1 MAMSADNVESYW
13 RPHVP
18 CDYCRVW
25 QLDCIVHHSQ
35 RQSCYPCVILS
46 RQCNLD
52 IASAISASQPAL
64 EVDTRNHRLPSDLD
78 DGPQI
83 REKTRSRRRL
93 SSHQANI
100 LEDWA
105 QSNKEHPYPTET
117 EKTLL
122 QQLTD
127 LSRTQVCNWFTNHRR
142 KRKAALQNEP
152 ASQNMLHQQIQPI
165 RIRGS
170 KQAWE
175 TLDPLQRWRQS
186 PPEAEPATLDDI
198 SSALLTAN
206 ILYGSGSEDIA
217 SRQHSY
223 SGSNPETRSPWM
235 SSPSF
240 GEFFDNAVPSVAS
253 TESLESGLSVDSCS
267 SHRSSRSSGRTGLR
281 SGTPRY
287 RHRNRRKPQYNVEN
301 LADRRFQC
309 TFCTDRFKTKFDWV
323 RHEKTLHLSLE
334 TWTCPGASAEEVRKL
349 ASSSQLC
356 AFCDSSD
363 TSMVHYALHKP
374 TACAPVFDNPSSR
387 RIFSRK
393 DHLRQHLRVAH
404 NVHDISNTIQQHWR
418 SEMINLRSRCGFC
431 NATFTRWDERVNHLV
446 QEFHNGAEMKNWRGP
461 RGFSADVEAR
471 ATFSMPPY
479 LIDVDAK
486 TQTPFSASDPLSIL
500 HHATLFPEQRRS
512 NCLSVEAE
520 ASWKGHIESP
530 FGHSGI
536 VTYWE
541 KFDAALGQWV
551 RARMQEGME
560 ITDEM
565 IQEQGRFIVFGTTDP
580 WNQSEADHPDWL
592 AEFKVKHGI
601 QEKQPDAIELPT
613 SDLCTEFQTFDI
625 DVGPRFGEAHILDTS
640 KSNTA
645 SESLDSFEAQMAN
658 FLHMLERSRSP

>member
-1 MAMSADNVESYW
+1 MSTDNVESYW

-25 QLDCIVHHSQ
+25 QLDCIVHYSQ
-35 RQSCYPCVILS
+35 RQPCYPCVILS

-52 IASAISASQPAL
+52 IASAIPSSQLTPG
-64 EVDTRNHRLPSDLD
+64 VDIHQQIPSSIDN
-78 DGPQI
+78 GPQL
-83 REKTRSRRRL
+83 RERSRSRHRL
-93 SSHQANI
+93 SSHQVNI

-105 QSNKEHPYPTET
+105 QRNEEHPYPNET

-142 KRKAALQNEP
+142 KRKAALQVEKP
-152 ASQNMLHQQIQPI
+152 SQNTLHQQVQPI
-165 RIRGS
+165 SIGTS

-206 ILYGSGSEDIA
+206 MLYGSGSEDIA
-217 SRQHSY
+217 SGQHSY
-223 SGSNPETRSPWM
+223 SGSNPDALSPWM
-235 SSPSF
+235 SSPSI
-240 GEFFDNAVPSVAS
+240 GRCFDNAVPSVAS
-253 TESLESGLSVDSCS
+253 TESLESGLSADSCS

-287 RHRNRRKPQYNVEN
+287 RHRNRRKRQYNVES

-349 ASSSQLC
+349 ASSSPLC

-363 TSMVHYALHKP
+363 TSMEHYALHKP
-374 TACAPVFDNPSSR
+374 TACAPVFGNPSSR

-393 DHLRQHLRVAH
+393 DHLQQHLRTAH
-404 NVHDISNTIQQHWR
+404 DVLDISKTIQEHWR
-418 SEMINLRSRCGFC
+418 SEITNLRSRCGFC
-431 NATFTRWDERVNHLV
+431 NATFTRWDDRVSHLV
-446 QEFHNGAEMKNWRGP
+446 QEFQNGAEMKNWRGP
-461 RGFSADVEAR
+461 RGFNADVEAR

-512 NCLSVEAE
+512 NCLSGEAGE
-520 ASWKGHIESP
+520 SWEGHIESP

-565 IQEQGRFIVFGTTDP
+565 IQEQGRFIVFGTTDS

-592 AEFKVKHGI
+592 AEFKLKHGI
-601 QEKQPDAIELPT
+601 QEAQPHAVELQT
-613 SDLCTEFQTFDI
+613 LDLSTEFQTFEIDI
-625 DVGPRFGEAHILDTS
+625 NPLFGEVHVPDTG
-640 KSNTA
+640 KPNTA
-645 SESLDSFEAQMAN
+645 NESIDSFEAQMAN
-658 FLHMLERSRSP
+658 FLHLLERSGSP